1 MIKRIPERIS
11 NLQVN
16 PLLGKIITAA
26 VSPRIIAIIS
36 VLLSSWTAMPRIN
49 INIIPRRRLKME
61 RKNENDYHAWN

>member
-49 INIIPRRRLKME
+49 TNIIPRRRLKME